1 MNITNTMNDFYDAI
15 YNRGL
20 PQEFANFV
28 GARTKVRGDRL
39 VFIHCPYCKAKDKET
54 FSIDI
59 NTGQFNCLR
68 ASCGVKGNMFTLS
81 KDFGFKISDEA
92 DAYLNRD
99 YTNSKYKKIEIPE
112 KLEPKDRAIKYL
124 TDRGISE
131 EVIKRYEV
139 TVSDDERTRGLL
151 YFPFRDPKGVCWFV
165 KYRNMDFTKGSGM
178 RKEFC
183 SRDSKPILFGMNHCE
198 DFTRLVITEGQCD
211 SLACTTAGVK
221 NAVSVPMGANNS
233 KWIPHCFEWV
243 NKFEEIVVFGD
254 CEHGGITLVGMIA
267 SHFRTKKVLV
277 VRQED
282 YQGEKDANDLLRA
295 KGKKAVLQAV
305 ENAEPI
311 INSVMLDA
319 SKIAYVDPELTPK
332 ISTGFEKLDKILSG
346 GWGYGTVVLLTG
358 RSGEGKSTLAS
369 QLIVEALA
377 QDLNCVIFSGELS
390 PLTVKATLSG
400 QLYGNKRL
408 TNSQIDECNKFLEK
422 KLYIYNTDALEAFSD
437 DLMNIIV
444 DTIIK
449 RDIKMVLLDNLMMMV
464 TATENDSYLRK
475 QSEFVGKLE
484 RMAKQL
490 NCTFILVAH
499 PRKSSGTLTN
509 NDISG
514 SADIGNRVDTII
526 SYSRDSDRE
535 INELRIIEVTKN
547 RLTGKLGKFDAWFSE
562 NSRRISQ
569 EQNNFV
575 KHYMDYQM
583 TNDAEIPF

>member
-1 MNITNTMNDFYDAI
+1 MNDYYDSI
-15 YNRGL
+15 YNKDL
-20 PQEFANFV
+20 PFDFARFV
-28 GARTKVRGDRL
+28 GAKTKVKGDRL
-39 VFIHCPYCKAKDKET
+39 IFLHCPYCKANDKET

-59 NTGQFNCLR
+59 KTGQFNCFR
-68 ASCGVKGNMFTLS
+68 ATCGVRGNMFTLS

-99 YTNSKYKKIEIPE
+99 FSNSKYKKIEIPE

-124 TDRGISE
+124 TGRGISE
-131 EVIKRYEV
+131 EVIKKYEV
-139 TVSDDERTRGLL
+139 TVSEEDKTKGLL
-151 YFPFRDPKGVCWFV
+151 YFPFRDPKGTCWFV
-165 KYRNMDFTKGSGM
+165 KYRNMDFVKGSGM

-183 SRDSKPILFGMNHCE
+183 SVASKPILFGMNHCE

-254 CEHGGITLVGMIA
+254 CEHGGITLVGMIV
-267 SHFRTKKVLV
+267 SHFRKKKVLV

-295 KGKKAVLQAV
+295 KGKKAVVQAV

-311 INSVMLDA
+311 INNIMIDA
-319 SKIAYVDPELTPK
+319 SKIEYVDPELTPK
-332 ISTGFEKLDKILSG
+332 ISTGFKKLDKILSG
-346 GWGYGTVVLLTG
+346 GWGFGTVVLLTG

-369 QLIVEALA
+369 QLIIEALS
-377 QDLNCVIFSGELS
+377 QDLNCVIYSGELC
-390 PLTVKATLSG
+390 PLTVKACLSG
-400 QLYGNKRL
+400 QLYGSKRL

-422 KLYIYNTDALEAFSD
+422 RLYIYNTDALESFSE

-444 DTIIK
+444 DTVIK

-475 QSEFVGKLE
+475 QSEFVGRLSAL
-484 RMAKQL
+484 AKQL
-490 NCTFILVAH
+490 NCTFILIAH
-499 PRKSSGTLTN
+499 PRKSSGKLTN

-514 SADIGNRVDTII
+514 SADIGNRVDTIL
-526 SYSRDSDRE
+526 SYSRDEERSE
-535 INELRIIEVTKN
+535 ENLRFIEVTKN
-547 RLTGKLGKFDAWFSE
+547 RLTGKLGKFETWFSE
-562 NSRRISQ
+562 NSRRIS
-569 EQNNFV
+569 EDPNDFT
-575 KHYMDYQM
+575 KSYMDFHKADEM
-583 TNDAEIPF
+583 EIPFD